1 MIVPVFVEGKTWK
14 ADRWIP
20 EGSINQKPMSS
31 AGLLNYINQNFHRL
45 YGIWDQIDDKVKNI
59 REQSTARLTAVN
71 VMNDEEIKLSRVIGN
86 IDKFVRE
93 GNVPDE
99 RREYNKEVR
108 QNLMKRLR
116 ERDKEARA
124 QVREIA
130 KAEKRKDKN
139 ERAKINPTI
148 TPN

>member
-1 MIVPVFVEGKTWK
+1 
-14 ADRWIP
+14 
-20 EGSINQKPMSS
+20 
-31 AGLLNYINQNFHRL
+31 
-45 YGIWDQIDDKVKNI
+45 
-59 REQSTARLTAVN
+59 
-71 VMNDEEIKLSRVIGN
+71 MNDEEIKLSRVIGN
-86 IDKFVRE
+86 LDKFVRE

-116 ERDKEARA
+116 ERDKEVRA

>member
-1 MIVPVFVEGKTWK
+1 M
-14 ADRWIP
+14 
-20 EGSINQKPMSS
+20 
-31 AGLLNYINQNFHRL
+31 
-45 YGIWDQIDDKVKNI
+45 
-59 REQSTARLTAVN
+59 
-71 VMNDEEIKLSRVIGN
+71 
-86 IDKFVRE
+86 
-93 GNVPDE
+93 
-99 RREYNKEVR
+99 
-108 QNLMKRLR
+108 MKRLR